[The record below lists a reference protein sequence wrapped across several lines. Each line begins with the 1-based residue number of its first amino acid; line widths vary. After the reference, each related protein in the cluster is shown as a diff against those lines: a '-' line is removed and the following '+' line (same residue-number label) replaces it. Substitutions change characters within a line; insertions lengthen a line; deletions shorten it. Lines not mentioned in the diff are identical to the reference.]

1 MERPLVLCV
10 VVILFTSINALTSS
24 EFEAIIDGTIN
35 KALKCHPKNPGLTI
49 SIVKDGKLFFAK
61 GYGVTDTTSNAP
73 VTNETL
79 FQIASMS
86 KAFAATLLVKQLHQ
100 YSNLS
105 IYTKVK
111 DLMEPSFRFSTH
123 VGTDNANLVDLMSHT
138 LGIPNNNFL
147 RFDSSLTSD
156 NLQRRIPYLKS
167 IHAFRTSF
175 IYSNLNYALVTYISE
190 KLGGKKWED
199 LIREELFQPLGMDSS
214 NFVTTISDFSKVAT
228 GYENGPGSRIVPV
241 QRSLSRKWGVWVA
254 SNSILTNGVDYAK
267 WMNFHLNGGKDK
279 TGSLLMDFHS
289 FAYLHTPRNLIPASA
304 VERYFRQPKVPV
316 STSETSYA
324 FAWKNGH
331 YRGNRILRHTGS
343 TFGYCSLV
351 TLFPDLN
358 MGIFTSMTGDDEHYI
373 FRNLLHNYIS
383 DTLLEV
389 TPWLNSTTF
398 CSFPNPWYSSIS
410 YDQYVKIEDSVCA
423 LRPLSEYVGTY
434 HNDAYGEAHVTMG
447 NGHLVL
453 TYGVASWN
461 LWPKDS
467 HDQFQGEGVGMLY
480 ESKDIHHI
488 KFHTSYSTIVSIELI
503 SFQSSAPPIFKKI
516 LSSSFPSVVG

>member
-241 QRSLSRKWGVWVA
+241 QRSLSRK
-254 SNSILTNGVDYAK
+254 SSIL
-267 WMNFHLNGGKDK
+267 
-279 TGSLLMDFHS
+279 
-289 FAYLHTPRNLIPASA
+289 
-304 VERYFRQPKVPV
+304 
-316 STSETSYA
+316 
-324 FAWKNGH
+324 
-331 YRGNRILRHTGS
+331 
-343 TFGYCSLV
+343 
-351 TLFPDLN
+351 
-358 MGIFTSMTGDDEHYI
+358 
-373 FRNLLHNYIS
+373 
-383 DTLLEV
+383 
-389 TPWLNSTTF
+389 
-398 CSFPNPWYSSIS
+398 
-410 YDQYVKIEDSVCA
+410 
-423 LRPLSEYVGTY
+423 
-434 HNDAYGEAHVTMG
+434 
-447 NGHLVL
+447 
-453 TYGVASWN
+453 
-461 LWPKDS
+461 
-467 HDQFQGEGVGMLY
+467 
-480 ESKDIHHI
+480 
-488 KFHTSYSTIVSIELI
+488 
-503 SFQSSAPPIFKKI
+503 
-516 LSSSFPSVVG
+516 